1 MSPTA
6 PNRLR
11 VDGRFLSLGD
21 ERLFLKGVTFGP
33 FPDGRALDPGEEFPR
48 LAECGFNAVRV
59 YTGADDHL
67 LDCAEDNG
75 LVVMAGIP
83 WQWTRDFLAEPRL
96 RTEGEM
102 RLLEFLRAHGS
113 HGALGALLVANEIP
127 SDLVRWMG
135 PVEVR
140 EAIED
145 LIDLCRAECGDDLL
159 LAYANYPSTE
169 YLEPRN
175 ADFTAFNVYLENRE
189 ALQRYLPRLQNIA
202 GDRPVL
208 ITEFGLD
215 TIRHSEAEQDE
226 LISAHLDACLGAGV
240 AGTTLF
246 AWSDR
251 WASRG
256 REMTD
261 WAFGLTRDDRSEKP
275 ALESLRGRLPALASA
290 RDGFSL
296 QGAPRVS
303 VVVCTFNGAAILAD
317 CLRAC
322 LALDYPDFEVLVVD
336 DGSTDG
342 TAEVVSRFPAV
353 RYLRQEHGGLSVAR
367 NHGARAGTG
376 ELIAYTDDDC
386 EPDRDWLYWI
396 ARAFEEPGTA
406 AAGGPNLPPQP
417 GGIQEAVVAVAPGA
431 PSHVLLGDLNAEHLP
446 GCNLV
451 VRRSALAAIGGFR
464 SQYFAA
470 GDDVDLCWRLLDD
483 GWNLAFVPAAFV
495 WHRRRTT
502 LLRYLRQQSG
512 YGRAEALLYE
522 AHPGRFDKGGI
533 AWHGSVYG
541 GGALSVDPHAVIYF
555 GAMGLAGYQGLE
567 HHGIPRRLPDRRFD
581 TRIVHLLVRMCELV
595 QPLVRALSRWRHGG
609 PGPRLLPRRPD
620 RRKYADDLREE
631 VECHFLGAAGTGRFQ
646 LLGDLRARGWTP
658 CGDSEPWDLERAPYR
673 VLTTD
678 EDHGP
683 DCTLVRVRLL
693 HPPGLRR
700 AGLDMIKVAALE
712 AGLEPL

>member
-1 MSPTA
+1 VSPSA
-6 PNRLR
+6 PSRLR

-21 ERLFLKGVTFGP
+21 ERVFLKGVTFGP
-33 FPDGRALDPGEEFPR
+33 FPEGRALDPRDEFPR

-59 YTGADDHL
+59 YTGADEHL
-67 LDCAEDNG
+67 LDCAEKNG
-75 LVVMAGIP
+75 LAVLAGLP
-83 WQWTRDFLAEPRL
+83 WEWTRDFLSEPRL
-96 RTEGEM
+96 RAEGEM
-102 RLLEFLRAHGS
+102 RLVEFLRMHGG

-135 PVEVR
+135 PLEVR
-140 EAIED
+140 KALED
-145 LIDLCRAECGDDLL
+145 LIDLCRAECGEELL
-159 LAYANYPSTE
+159 FAYANYPSTE

-175 ADFTAFNVYLENRE
+175 ADFTAFNVYLEQRE
-189 ALQRYLPRLQNIA
+189 AMQRYLPRLQNIA

-215 TIRHSEAEQDE
+215 TVRHSEAEQAE
-226 LISAHLDACLGAGV
+226 LVSAHLDECLSAGL

-261 WAFGLTRDDRSEKP
+261 WAFGLTRNDRSEKP
-275 ALESLRGRLPALASA
+275 VLPMLRDRLPALGRP
-290 RDGFSL
+290 RDALALRGV
-296 QGAPRVS
+296 PRIS
-303 VVVCTFNGAAILAD
+303 VVVCTFNGAEILGD

-336 DGSTDG
+336 DGSIDG
-342 TAEVVSRFPAV
+342 TDEVVARYPGI

-367 NHGARAGTG
+367 NLGAREASG
-376 ELIAYTDDDC
+376 ELVAYTDDDC
-386 EPDRDWLYWI
+386 EPDRDWLFWI
-396 ARAFEEPGTA
+396 ACAFEDPDTA

-431 PSHVLLGDLNAEHLP
+431 PSHVLLGDLTAEHLP

-451 VRRSALAAIGGFR
+451 LRRSALNAIGGFR

-470 GDDVDLCWRLLDD
+470 GDDVDLCWRLLDA

-502 LLRYLRQQSG
+502 ILRYLRQQSG

-522 AHPGRFDKGGI
+522 AHPERFDKGGI
-533 AWHGSVYG
+533 DWRGSVYG
-541 GGALSVDPHAVIYF
+541 GGTLSVDAHAVIYF

-567 HHGIPRRLPDRRFD
+567 HHGIPRRLADRNFD
-581 TRIVHLLVRMCELV
+581 TRAVQLLVKICELA
-595 QPLVRALSRWRHGG
+595 QPLVRAFSRWRHGG
-609 PGPRLLPRRPD
+609 PKPRLRPGQPAH
-620 RRKYADDLREE
+620 RTYADDMRDE
-631 VECHFLGAAGTGRFQ
+631 VECGFLGAAGTGRLQ
-646 LLGDLRARGWTP
+646 LLAVLRAGGWEP
-658 CGDSEPWDLERAPYR
+658 CGDRESWDLDCSPYR
-673 VLTTD
+673 VLTTN

-683 DCTLVRVRLL
+683 DCTLVKVRLL

-700 AGLDMIKVAALE
+700 EGLRIVAKAALE